1 LYDFDTAIVRIF
13 RAYMKYIFAMVLAG
27 VGLAALAQTPQ
38 RNYLDD
44 PALSPHAHSLDFTRL
59 RLELWPDPKAAA
71 VRGKVTETFHP
82 LRPVVDSFF
91 LDGIQMTVKSVTV
104 NGVVAGYHADS
115 AGITVIPSKPLS
127 WNTEDSV
134 TIEYSATPRKG
145 LYFIGW
151 NDPNNLSR
159 KQIWSQGEAVDNR
172 YWIPLYDEPNNKLIT
187 EMIVHFDKDYSVLS
201 NGRLVEKT
209 SEARGMTTWHYA
221 MSHPMADYLIMLG
234 VGKYA
239 IKETRSASGV
249 PMHLYY
255 YPEWKDRVEPTYQ
268 YAEAMVDFYEK
279 EIGLR
284 YPWESYS
291 QIPVQDYMYG
301 AMENTTAT
309 VYGDFYCLDQRG
321 ILDRTYI
328 GVDAHEL
335 AHQWFGDYV
344 TARSD
349 AHGWLQE
356 SFATYYQQLFDLATF
371 GEDRFE
377 WERRGAGLAALEDSK
392 HNLFG
397 VANSE
402 GGGNR
407 IYGKG
412 AFVLDMLKYVVGGR
426 ETYNKAIL
434 YYLQKH
440 PYTNVDTHDLLVAF
454 EESTGMD
461 LQWFWDEWLYRGGE
475 PDFHLDLS
483 DGPLQTELVITQK
496 VIPGSITG
504 FKDGVFKMPVVVE
517 LHYTDGSVVRQ
528 TVDVEHPT
536 EIVKVPKGAGKVL
549 AFALFD
555 PGSRI
560 LKTVHF
566 TRPAAMLTAQAL
578 GASAMLDRYDA
589 LVAMKGLPLAQKYE
603 VLERVFRQEKFFA
616 PRVEALNQ
624 LAADSCV
631 VCGEVV
637 RAALTDRDVALRKA
651 ALAGLD
657 AHSARAVA
665 VLPLLEGLL
674 KDSSYDIVDGALQ
687 KLADANPV
695 KMPDYLAATKGIEG
709 NIGRNV
715 KVRWLELAWVS
726 SGKSEYAD
734 ELVQMSSQSYEFRT
748 RVNAMAAL
756 KRMNYFSEPLTGFL
770 VEAILSPNT
779 RLAGPANDLLQYFY
793 NQDRYRPV
801 IGAFVRAGKW
811 APWQQGLLGGFG
823 K

>member
-1 LYDFDTAIVRIF
+1 
-13 RAYMKYIFAMVLAG
+13 MKYIFAMVLAG

-59 RLELWPDPKAAA
+59 RLELWPEPKAGA
-71 VRGKVTETFHP
+71 VRGKVTETFRP
-82 LRPVVDSFF
+82 LRPQVDSFF
-91 LDGIQMTVKSVTV
+91 LDGILMTVRSVTV
-104 NGVVAGYHADS
+104 DGVVARFHVDS

-127 WNTEDSV
+127 WNAEDSV

-187 EMIVHFDKDYSVLS
+187 EMIVHFDKDYAVLS
-201 NGRLVEKT
+201 NGRLVDKK
-209 SEARGMTTWHYA
+209 SEGSMTTWHYA

-321 ILDRTYI
+321 VLDRTYI

-356 SFATYYQQLFDLATF
+356 SFATYYQQLFDLSTF
-371 GEDRFE
+371 GDDRFE

-397 VANSE
+397 VANSA

-426 ETYNKAIL
+426 ESYNKAIL
-434 YYLQKH
+434 HYLQQH

-475 PDFHLDLS
+475 PDFHVDCS
-483 DGPLQTELVITQK
+483 DEPALTQLVITQK
-496 VIPGSITG
+496 LIPGSITG

-517 LHYTDGSVVRQ
+517 LHYVDGSVVRQ
-528 TVDVEHPT
+528 TVDVEHAT
-536 EIVKVPKGAGKVL
+536 EIVKAPKGADKVL
-549 AFALFD
+549 AFVLFD

-560 LKTVHF
+560 LKTVSF
-566 TRPAAMLTAQAL
+566 ARPAAMLTAQAL

-589 LVAMKGLPLAQKYE
+589 LVAMRGLPMAQKYG
-603 VLERVFRQEKFFA
+603 VLSQVFRQEKFFA
-616 PRVEALNQ
+616 GRIEALNQ
-624 LAADSCV
+624 FAADSCV
-631 VCGEVV
+631 VCGKVV
-637 RAALTDRDVALRKA
+637 SAALTDPDVAVRKA
-651 ALAGLD
+651 ALAGVD
-657 AHSARAVA
+657 AHSARAVT

-674 KDSSYDIVDGALQ
+674 KDSSYDLVDGALQ
-687 KLADANPV
+687 KLADANPA
-695 KMPDYLAATKGIEG
+695 KMPEYLALTKGIEG

-715 KVRWLELAWVS
+715 LVRWLELAWVS
-726 SGKSEYAD
+726 GGRSEYAD

-779 RLAGPANDLLQYFY
+779 RLAGPAGELLGHFY

-811 APWQQGLLGGFG
+811 TPWQQGLLGGFAR
-823 K
+823 

>member
-1 LYDFDTAIVRIF
+1 
-13 RAYMKYIFAMVLAG
+13 MKQFFTLVLAFLT
-27 VGLAALAQTPQ
+27 LAHIEAQTPQ
-38 RNYLDD
+38 RNFLDD
-44 PALSPHAHSLDFTRL
+44 PALGPHAHSLNITRL
-59 RLELWPDPKAAA
+59 KLECWPDPKAGKIA
-71 VRGKVTETFHP
+71 GKVTETFRP
-82 LRPVVDSFF
+82 LRPQVDSFF

-104 NGVVAGYHADS
+104 NGQPATYHSDS
-115 AGITVIPSKPLS
+115 AGITITPAKPLS
-127 WNTEDSV
+127 WNTEDSL
-134 TIEYSATPRKG
+134 TIEYAATPRKG

-159 KQIWSQGEAVDNR
+159 KQIWTQGEAVDNR

-187 EMIVHFDKDYSVLS
+187 ELIVHFDKDYSVLS
-201 NGRLVEKT
+201 NGRLVEKK
-209 SEARGMTTWHYA
+209 SEAGGMTTWHYA
-221 MSHPMADYLIMLG
+221 MTHPMADYLIMLG
-234 VGKYA
+234 IGKYA
-239 IKETRSASGV
+239 IKETHSASGI

-309 VYGDFYCLDQRG
+309 VFGDFYMLDHRG
-321 ILDRTYI
+321 VLDRTYI

-356 SFATYYQQLFDLATF
+356 SFATYYSQLFDKEVF

-377 WERRGAGLAALEDSK
+377 WERRGAGNAALEDSK

-397 VANSE
+397 VASSE

-426 ETYNKAIL
+426 EPYNKAIL
-434 YYLQKH
+434 YYLQQH
-440 PYTNVDTHDLLVAF
+440 PYANVDTHDLLVAF

-475 PDFHLDLS
+475 PDFHVDLS
-483 DGPLQTELVITQK
+483 DGTEQTELVITQK

-517 LHYTDGSVVRQ
+517 LHYVDGSVVRQ
-528 TVDVEHPT
+528 TVDVEHAT
-536 EIVKVPKGAGKVL
+536 EIVKVPKDAGKVL

-560 LKTVHF
+560 LKTVQF
-566 TRPAAMLTAQAL
+566 TRSAAMLTAQAV
-578 GASAMLDRYDA
+578 GAATMLDRYDA
-589 LVAMKGLPLAQKYE
+589 LVAMKGLPMAQKYE

-624 LAADSCV
+624 FAADSCV
-631 VCGEVV
+631 VCGQVV
-637 RAALTDRDVALRKA
+637 RAALTDPDVAVRKA
-651 ALAGLD
+651 ALAGVD

-665 VLPLLEGLL
+665 LLPLLEGLL

-687 KLADANPV
+687 KLADINPG
-695 KMPDYLAATKGIEG
+695 KMADYLAVTKGIEG

-715 KVRWLELAWVS
+715 KVRWLEQAWLT

-734 ELVQMSSQSYEFRT
+734 ELVQMASQSYEFRT

-756 KRMNYFSEPLTGFL
+756 KRMDYFSEALTGFL

-779 RLAGPANDLLQYFY
+779 RLAGPANELLQYFY
-793 NQDRYRPV
+793 SQDRYRPL

-811 APWQQGLLGGFG
+811 TPWQQGLLSGF
-823 K
+823 KN

>member
-1 LYDFDTAIVRIF
+1 MKQIF
-13 RAYMKYIFAMVLAG
+13 TLVFVGFALG
-27 VGLAALAQTPQ
+27 CLAQTPQ

-44 PALSPHAHSLDFTRL
+44 PALGPHAHSLDFTHL
-59 RLELWPDPKAAA
+59 TLELWPDPKAGA
-71 VRGKVTETFHP
+71 VTGKVTETFHP
-82 LRPVVDSFF
+82 LRPQVDSFF
-91 LDGIQMTVKSVTV
+91 LDGILMTVKSVTV
-104 NGVVAGYHADS
+104 NGVAAGYHVDS
-115 AGITVIPSKPLS
+115 AGITVIPSRPLL

-134 TIEYSATPRKG
+134 TIEYAATPRKG

-151 NDPNNLSR
+151 NDPNHLSR

-187 EMIVHFDKDYSVLS
+187 EMIVHFDENYQVLS
-201 NGRLVEKT
+201 NGRLIGKKQDFN
-209 SEARGMTTWHYA
+209 GMATWHYA

-234 VGKYA
+234 IGKYA
-239 IKETRSASGV
+239 IKETHSASGV

-268 YAEAMVDFYEK
+268 YAEKMVDFFEK
-279 EIGLR
+279 EIGLG

-309 VYGDFYCLDQRG
+309 VYGDFYCLDRRG

-426 ETYNKAIL
+426 EAYNKAIL
-434 YYLQKH
+434 HYLRQH

-475 PDFHLDLS
+475 PDFHVDLS
-483 DGPLQTELVITQK
+483 DEPTLTQLVITQK

-517 LHYTDGSVVRQ
+517 LHYTDGGVVRQ
-528 TVDVEHPT
+528 KIEVEHAT
-536 EIVKVPKGAGKVL
+536 EIVKVPKGADKVL
-549 AFALFD
+549 AFVLFD

-560 LKTVHF
+560 LKTVGF
-566 TRPAAMLTAQAL
+566 AKSFAMLKAQAL
-578 GASAMLDRYDA
+578 GAAAMLDRYDA
-589 LVAMKGLPLAQKYE
+589 LVAMRGLPLAGKAGLLAQ
-603 VLERVFRQEKFFA
+603 VFNKEKFFA
-616 PRVEALNQ
+616 TRVEALNQ
-624 LAADSCV
+624 LAADSCAI
-631 VCGEVV
+631 CAQALADTEVAV
-637 RAALTDRDVALRKA
+637 RKA
-651 ALAGLD
+651 ALAGID
-657 AHSARAVA
+657 PHGPRTVA
-665 VLPLLEGLL
+665 LLPVVENLL
-674 KDSSYDIVDGALQ
+674 KDSSYDVVEVALQ
-687 KLADANPV
+687 KLADANPG
-695 KMPDYLAATKGIEG
+695 KLPEYLAVTKGIVG
-709 NIGRNV
+709 NIGSNV
-715 KVRWLELAWVS
+715 KVRWLELAWLS
-726 SGKSEYAD
+726 SGKNEYAD
-734 ELVQMSSQSYEFRT
+734 ELVQMASQSYEFRT

-779 RLAGPANDLLQYFY
+779 RLAGPAGELLGYFY
-793 NQDRYRPV
+793 GQDRYRPV

-811 APWQQGLLGGFG
+811 VPWQQGLLHPYGM
-823 K
+823 